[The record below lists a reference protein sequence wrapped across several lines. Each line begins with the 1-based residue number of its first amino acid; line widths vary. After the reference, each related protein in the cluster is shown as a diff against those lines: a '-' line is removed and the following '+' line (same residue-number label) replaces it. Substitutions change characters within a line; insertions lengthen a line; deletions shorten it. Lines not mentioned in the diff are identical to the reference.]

1 MDYKKM
7 EQVGVGGDDKV
18 GIWAAL
24 ECINKF
30 DNIKAAFGSGGSG
43 NDSSMYWDGSS
54 HLLRSNGNIYFDM
67 FGSNDDLIIRDDT
80 TTRFT
85 FDGTGGNFTATGNVT
100 AYSDRRLKRGLQV
113 IPNSI
118 DKIKKITGYTF
129 DRTDVEGRHT
139 GVIAQEVEEVLP
151 EVVSEGEDGMKSVAY
166 GNMVGLLVEAIKDQ
180 QKQID
185 ELTARINTL
194 EG

>member
-1 MDYKKM
+1 MKDNISPIK
-7 EQVGVGGDDKV
+7 QALDKV
-18 GIWAAL
+18 KSL
-24 ECINKF
+24 
-30 DNIKAAFGSGGSG
+30 SG
-43 NDSSMYWDGSS
+43 N
-54 HLLRSNGNIYFDM
+54 
-67 FGSNDDLIIRDDT
+67 
-80 TTRFT
+80 T
-85 FDGTGGNFTATGNVT
+85 FDWNEASGKEG
-100 AYSDRRLKRGLQV
+100 SD
-113 IPNSI
+113 
-118 DKIKKITGYTF
+118 
-129 DRTDVEGRHT
+129 T

>member
-1 MDYKKM
+1 M
-7 EQVGVGGDDKV
+7 
-18 GIWAAL
+18 
-24 ECINKF
+24 
-30 DNIKAAFGSGGSG
+30 
-43 NDSSMYWDGSS
+43 
-54 HLLRSNGNIYFDM
+54 
-67 FGSNDDLIIRDDT
+67 
-80 TTRFT
+80 
-85 FDGTGGNFTATGNVT
+85 
-100 AYSDRRLKRGLQV
+100 KRGLQV